1 MVFEIMWYQYRGMT
15 SLSEVCESLQT
26 QAEKPNKKLEVK

>member
-1 MVFEIMWYQYRGMT
+1 MVLEIMWYQYRGMT

-26 QAEKPNKKLEVK
+26 QSRKTE